1 MLNQP
6 LTLEE
11 FRKLFPEIDSDSYPD
26 IAVKARLALAAKF
39 FSEESWPDPEIRAHV
54 MGLYTAHYLKLQ
66 GSAADGGNGRRHL
79 RTGPGHFDVCRR
91 CICEL
96 RHLILVRGG
105 RRLMESHRLRPR
117 AVAADSVVRSR
128 GQADMKKTIS
138 VSIVRHDG
146 ELNQA
151 LKRLAKTAVYV
162 GIAAGS
168 KDDTRNDGGPSNHL
182 LGFVH
187 ENGSPVNNIPPR
199 PFLVPGLEANRE
211 MIVDGLKGAMDCAL
225 KGDEKKCGQTLERL
239 AIRSASAVKSYMQ
252 TADFEPLKPR
262 TIANRN
268 RSRLTQGTRENEM
281 EGVGIR
287 PLINTG
293 QLRDA
298 IDGVVVE
305 E

>member
-1 MLNQP
+1 
-6 LTLEE
+6 
-11 FRKLFPEIDSDSYPD
+11 
-26 IAVKARLALAAKF
+26 
-39 FSEESWPDPEIRAHV
+39 
-54 MGLYTAHYLKLQ
+54 
-66 GSAADGGNGRRHL
+66 
-79 RTGPGHFDVCRR
+79 
-91 CICEL
+91 
-96 RHLILVRGG
+96 
-105 RRLMESHRLRPR
+105 
-117 AVAADSVVRSR
+117 
-128 GQADMKKTIS
+128 MKKTIS
-138 VSIVRHDG
+138 VSMVRHDG
-146 ELNQA
+146 ELNQV
-151 LKRLAKTAVYV
+151 LQHLAKTAVYV

-168 KDDTRNDGGPSNHL
+168 KGDTRTDGPSNHL

-187 ENGSPVNNIPPR
+187 ENGSPANNIPPR

-225 KGDEKKCGQTLERL
+225 KGDEKKCCRTLERL

-268 RSRLTQGTRENEM
+268 RSRLTKGTRENEK

>member
-1 MLNQP
+1 M
-6 LTLEE
+6 
-11 FRKLFPEIDSDSYPD
+11 
-26 IAVKARLALAAKF
+26 
-39 FSEESWPDPEIRAHV
+39 
-54 MGLYTAHYLKLQ
+54 
-66 GSAADGGNGRRHL
+66 
-79 RTGPGHFDVCRR
+79 
-91 CICEL
+91 
-96 RHLILVRGG
+96 
-105 RRLMESHRLRPR
+105 
-117 AVAADSVVRSR
+117 
-128 GQADMKKTIS
+128 
-138 VSIVRHDG
+138 
-146 ELNQA
+146 
-151 LKRLAKTAVYV
+151 
-162 GIAAGS
+162 
-168 KDDTRNDGGPSNHL
+168 
-182 LGFVH
+182 H
-187 ENGSPVNNIPPR
+187 ENGSPANNIPPR

-225 KGDEKKCGQTLERL
+225 KGDEKKCGQALERL

-268 RSRLTQGTRENEM
+268 RSRLTKGTRENER

>member
-1 MLNQP
+1 
-6 LTLEE
+6 
-11 FRKLFPEIDSDSYPD
+11 
-26 IAVKARLALAAKF
+26 
-39 FSEESWPDPEIRAHV
+39 
-54 MGLYTAHYLKLQ
+54 
-66 GSAADGGNGRRHL
+66 
-79 RTGPGHFDVCRR
+79 
-91 CICEL
+91 
-96 RHLILVRGG
+96 
-105 RRLMESHRLRPR
+105 
-117 AVAADSVVRSR
+117 
-128 GQADMKKTIS
+128 MKKTIS
-138 VSIVRHDG
+138 VSMVRHDG

-151 LKRLAKTAVYV
+151 L
-162 GIAAGS
+162 
-168 KDDTRNDGGPSNHL
+168 
-182 LGFVH
+182 
-187 ENGSPVNNIPPR
+187 
-199 PFLVPGLEANRE
+199 
-211 MIVDGLKGAMDCAL
+211 
-225 KGDEKKCGQTLERL
+225 QRL

>member
-1 MLNQP
+1 
-6 LTLEE
+6 
-11 FRKLFPEIDSDSYPD
+11 
-26 IAVKARLALAAKF
+26 
-39 FSEESWPDPEIRAHV
+39 
-54 MGLYTAHYLKLQ
+54 
-66 GSAADGGNGRRHL
+66 
-79 RTGPGHFDVCRR
+79 
-91 CICEL
+91 
-96 RHLILVRGG
+96 
-105 RRLMESHRLRPR
+105 
-117 AVAADSVVRSR
+117 
-128 GQADMKKTIS
+128 MKKTIS
-138 VSIVRHDG
+138 VSMARRDG
-146 ELNQA
+146 GLNQA
-151 LKRLAKTAVYV
+151 LQRLAKTAVYV

-168 KDDTRNDGGPSNHL
+168 TGDTRNDGGPSNHL

-199 PFLVPGLEANRE
+199 PFLVPGLEANRK

-239 AIRSASAVKSYMQ
+239 AICSASAVKNYMQ

-268 RSRLTQGTRENEM
+268 RSRLTKGTRENEM
-281 EGVGIR
+281 EGLGIH

>member
-1 MLNQP
+1 
-6 LTLEE
+6 
-11 FRKLFPEIDSDSYPD
+11 
-26 IAVKARLALAAKF
+26 
-39 FSEESWPDPEIRAHV
+39 
-54 MGLYTAHYLKLQ
+54 
-66 GSAADGGNGRRHL
+66 
-79 RTGPGHFDVCRR
+79 
-91 CICEL
+91 
-96 RHLILVRGG
+96 
-105 RRLMESHRLRPR
+105 
-117 AVAADSVVRSR
+117 
-128 GQADMKKTIS
+128 MKKTIS
-138 VSIVRHDG
+138 VSMVRHDG

-151 LKRLAKTAVYV
+151 LQRLAKTAVYV

-168 KDDTRNDGGPSNHL
+168 KGDTRNDGGPSNHL

-211 MIVDGLKGAMDCAL
+211 IIVDGLKGAMDCAL
-225 KGDEKKCGQTLERL
+225 KGDEKKCGQALERL

-268 RSRLTQGTRENEM
+268 RSRLTKGTRENER

>member
-1 MLNQP
+1 
-6 LTLEE
+6 
-11 FRKLFPEIDSDSYPD
+11 
-26 IAVKARLALAAKF
+26 
-39 FSEESWPDPEIRAHV
+39 
-54 MGLYTAHYLKLQ
+54 
-66 GSAADGGNGRRHL
+66 
-79 RTGPGHFDVCRR
+79 
-91 CICEL
+91 
-96 RHLILVRGG
+96 
-105 RRLMESHRLRPR
+105 
-117 AVAADSVVRSR
+117 
-128 GQADMKKTIS
+128 MKKTIS
-138 VSIVRHDG
+138 VSMVRHDG

-151 LKRLAKTAVYV
+151 LQRLAKTAVYV

-168 KDDTRNDGGPSNHL
+168 KGDTRNDGGPSNHL

-225 KGDEKKCGQTLERL
+225 KGDGKKCGQTLERL

-262 TIANRN
+262 TIASRN
-268 RSRLTQGTRENEM
+268 RSRLTKGTRENET